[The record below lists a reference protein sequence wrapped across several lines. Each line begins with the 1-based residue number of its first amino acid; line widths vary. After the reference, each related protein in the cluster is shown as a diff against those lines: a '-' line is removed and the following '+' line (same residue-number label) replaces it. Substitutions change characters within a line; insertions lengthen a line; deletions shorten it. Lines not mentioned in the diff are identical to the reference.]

1 MIAQQIQRE
10 YELAIQANLTKKVSQ
25 FIKNLQTPI
34 QQVGTSS
41 ESPEMDESNV
51 FPEN

>member
-10 YELAIQANLTKKVSQ
+10 YELAIQANFSQ